1 MADGWAPAESSL
13 NQGESGRDQEQER
26 KPYAWESKREEVS
39 TWPGALQDSEKACK
53 LVSSATESVRHNHRS
68 EEAPE
73 APAGLAGAVSSP
85 KSLSKDQ
92 EK

>member
-1 MADGWAPAESSL
+1 M
-13 NQGESGRDQEQER
+13 NRGESGRDQEQEL

-39 TWPGALQDSEKACK
+39 TWPGAPQDSEKACK
-53 LVSSATESVRHNHRS
+53 RVNSATEGVRHAHRS

-73 APAGLAGAVSSP
+73 APAGLAEAVSSP